1 MRALPLNVPFALLL
15 SVMVS
20 VSVAP
25 LLGSAMV
32 TPENGW
38 TCASEIVVCPATVPV
53 MVGAAGSV
61 SITVVVLLTVAVA
74 KALLVSLSVKVVGV
88 LEPGAPA
95 AGVKTSAASSLLM
108 VAGAAAAVVD
118 EGAAAQRSICTVA
131 QRDGERIGGA
141 AVGVGDGHAGERV
154 DLRFRDR

>member
-61 SITVVVLLTVAVA
+61 SITVAVA

-108 VAGAAAAVVD
+108 VAGAAAA
-118 EGAAAQRSICTVA
+118 R
-131 QRDGERIGGA
+131 
-141 AVGVGDGHAGERV
+141 
-154 DLRFRDR
+154 L

>member
-61 SITVVVLLTVAVA
+61 SI
-74 KALLVSLSVKVVGV
+74 SVEVVGV

-108 VAGAAAAVVD
+108 VAGAAAA
-118 EGAAAQRSICTVA
+118 R
-131 QRDGERIGGA
+131 
-141 AVGVGDGHAGERV
+141 
-154 DLRFRDR
+154 L